1 MKRYQ
6 ITLNGR
12 SFDVLLLSDPR
23 QEQVQVEVDGQVL
36 MVEVRSLPSAAAAA
50 RVESAPTPTSAPA
63 REPAGP
69 AVHTVTAPLPGL
81 VKSIAVRVG
90 QAVTRGDEILVI
102 EAMKMN
108 NVIRAPH
115 AGFIGTLHV
124 AEGHQVAHG
133 EPLVEYVV

>member
-23 QEQVQVEVDGQVL
+23 QEQVPVEVDGQVL
-36 MVEVRSLPSAAAAA
+36 MVEVRSLPSAAAA
-50 RVESAPTPTSAPA
+50 RVEPAPTPTSAPA

-69 AVHTVTAPLPGL
+69 SANTVTAPLPGL

-90 QAVTRGDEILVI
+90 QAVARGDELLVI

-115 AGFIGTLHV
+115 AGVIGTLHV

-133 EPLVEYVV
+133 EPLVEYGV